1 LKAKGLEVVFV
12 TGDRDEDSF
21 KEYFNEQPWLA
32 VDFNA
37 KEQMF
42 CPIPDIPD
50 IPDIPE
56 SQTPTTDV
64 TQETLSKLNK
74 TFKVQGIPSLIILDA
89 DGKLIT
95 KDGRE
100 AVSKD
105 PTGEDMPWPLGM
117 TV

>member
-1 LKAKGLEVVFV
+1 MVGSGLQCQ
-12 TGDRDEDSF
+12 G
-21 KEYFNEQPWLA
+21 A
-32 VDFNA
+32 
-37 KEQMF
+37 
-42 CPIPDIPD
+42 
-50 IPDIPE
+50 
-56 SQTPTTDV
+56 DV
-64 TQETLSKLNK
+64 LSHPRHPRHPRKPNTNNWTQETLSKLNK

-117 TV
+117 TVQAP

>member
-1 LKAKGLEVVFV
+1 
-12 TGDRDEDSF
+12 
-21 KEYFNEQPWLA
+21 
-32 VDFNA
+32 
-37 KEQMF
+37 M
-42 CPIPDIPD
+42 
-50 IPDIPE
+50 
-56 SQTPTTDV
+56 
-64 TQETLSKLNK
+64 NK

-117 TV
+117 TVQAP